1 MKRDLNRKEFLKL
14 IGLIASGS
22 IINPQHLLATI
33 SEHAEFSKADFGNDF
48 LWGVSTA
55 AYQIE
60 GASQEDGKSKS
71 IWDTFSQ
78 KHGHIKDGSTGD
90 IACDFYHSYAADLD
104 LVKSLNMNVFRFS
117 TAWSRILP
125 NGIGSVNQKGI
136 DFYHRVID
144 QCLEKNIHP
153 WISLYHW
160 DLPQVLQDK
169 GGWMNRD
176 VIDWFSEYSYVVTK
190 TYGDKVKDWIVLNE
204 PTAFTVVG
212 YGVGVHAPGL
222 RGVNHLLPTIHHAA
236 MCQAEGGR
244 IIRANVSNANIG
256 TTFSCSHVM
265 PLRSLEKDHIAV
277 ERWDALLN
285 RLFIEPSLG
294 LGYPISS
301 LPFLRNIDKHIK
313 EGDMEKLAFDF
324 DFIGVQNYT
333 REVVKNIGIIP
344 YMHGLEIHP
353 AKRGAKEFS
362 DMGWEFYPESLY
374 ETLKR
379 FSNYKGVK
387 KLYVTEN
394 GCALQDKVVDNRVE
408 DTQRINYFKS
418 YLAQMLRAKN
428 EGIDVRGYLC
438 WSLLD
443 NFEWREGYRPRYG
456 LVYVDF
462 NTQQRIIKDS
472 GYWFREFL
480 KGCVI

>member
-1 MKRDLNRKEFLKL
+1 LNRKEFLRLLGLSASISL
-14 IGLIASGS
+14 IE
-22 IINPQHLLATI
+22 PQNILGQF
-33 SEHAEFSKADFGNDF
+33 SKSAEFTKNAFGNDF

-60 GASQEDGKSKS
+60 GAFQEDGKSTS
-71 IWDTFSQ
+71 IWDHYSQ
-78 KHGHIKDGSTGD
+78 KGRHIKDGSTGE
-90 IACDFYHSYAADLD
+90 IACNFYNTYASDID
-104 LVKSLNMNVFRFS
+104 IVKSLNMQAFRFS

-125 NGIGSVNQKGI
+125 HGTGSPNQKGL

-144 QCLEKNIHP
+144 KCLENNIQP
-153 WISLYHW
+153 WLTLYHW
-160 DLPQVLQDK
+160 DLPQILQDK

-176 VIDWFSEYSYVVTK
+176 VIDWFSEYTHLVSK

-244 IIRANVSNANIG
+244 IIRSNVSNANIG

-265 PLRSLEKDHIAV
+265 PLRSLEKDRIAV

-294 LGYPISS
+294 LGYPIKS
-301 LPFLRNIDKHIK
+301 LPFLGKIEKHIK
-313 EGDMEKLAFDF
+313 DGDMEKLAFDF
-324 DFIGVQNYT
+324 DFIGIQNYT
-333 REVVKNIGIIP
+333 REVVKNIWFIP
-344 YMHGLEIHP
+344 YMHGLEINP
-353 AKRGAKEFS
+353 AKRGATEIS
-362 DMGWEFYPESLY
+362 EMGWEFYPESIY

-379 FSNYKGVK
+379 FSAYKGVK
-387 KLYVTEN
+387 KIYITEN
-394 GCALQDKVVDNRVE
+394 GCALQDQVVDNRVH
-408 DTQRINYFKS
+408 DIQRINYFKR
-418 YLAQMLRAKN
+418 YFEQMLRAKN
-428 EGIDVRGYLC
+428 EGVNVGGYLC
-438 WSLLD
+438 WTLLD
-443 NFEWREGYRPRYG
+443 NFEWREGYKPRYG

-462 NTQQRIIKDS
+462 KTQERIIKDS
-472 GYWFREFL
+472 GYWFRDFL
-480 KGCVI
+480 K